1 MRKRI
6 LPLLTWLHKVA
17 FTICLIS
24 LSICDLYAIDR
35 FAGWEQREMGII
47 RLFEEQQFEKGN
59 EMLKKWLLS
68 TPETI
73 DYPFDKLQSKIYGF
87 YKTVSPDKKL
97 CVFSWNQLLHF
108 RIAYWG
114 NVIHYQTPTG
124 YKTLNCSLWKAGDM
138 KAAEDI
144 EELGCC
150 TESIHQTIHHD
161 GRTIYLTRNTVST
174 HSTEDFKLI
183 NPYVIEN
190 GKICPIKDICIESD
204 GEAYD
209 ELFCECNLPRWRDK
223 MGNIESYSDFFF
235 YDDEKYE
242 WLIPV
247 TDIKNAPTDKYE
259 RYIYNGKNIIFKEV
273 IEGKGLHPSL
283 KGFESLEQLYD
294 VGKYYVRVDLMPDS
308 TFRYASW
315 KKEKIAN
322 STIDMGKQPDIIVK
336 GGHLDK
342 AEDYYVFPNGRY
354 EYRVNFMPLNT
365 YELKLAINGKV
376 KYIWKKE
383 DE

>member
-17 FTICLIS
+17 FTICLII

-35 FAGWEQREMGII
+35 FAGWEQREMEII

-87 YKTVSPDKKL
+87 CKTVSPDKKL

-174 HSTEDFKLI
+174 HSTEDFTLI

-235 YDDEKYE
+235 YDDEKHE

-336 GGHLDK
+336 GGHLDE
-342 AEDYYVFPNGRY
+342 AEDYYEFPNGRY
-354 EYRVNFMPLNT
+354 EYRVTFMPLNT
-365 YELKLAINGKV
+365 YELKLVIDGKV
-376 KYIWKKE
+376 KYTWKKE